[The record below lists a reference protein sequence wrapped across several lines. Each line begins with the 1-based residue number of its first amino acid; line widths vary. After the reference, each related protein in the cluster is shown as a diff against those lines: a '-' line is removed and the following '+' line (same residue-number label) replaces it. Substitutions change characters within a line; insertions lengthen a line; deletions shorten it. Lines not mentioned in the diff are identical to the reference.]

1 MLPKMAAARKRP
13 RVSSGER
20 LNAHTEPGRL
30 RSALERQGVRLTR
43 QRRVLLE
50 VMDQAEQHLTADA
63 ILDRAQKIDPR
74 VHRVTVYRTLEM
86 LKKRGLLDELDLL
99 HIHGHGHYYES
110 HGPRDHIHVACLR
123 CGKVREVESELFE
136 QLKRQIAQ
144 DTGIKI
150 TVSRA
155 EIGGYCESC
164 R

>member
-1 MLPKMAAARKRP
+1 MLSKSAAAKRP

-20 LNAHTEPGRL
+20 INAHAEPGRL
-30 RSALERQGVRLTR
+30 RTALESRGVRLTR
-43 QRRVLLE
+43 QRCALLE

-63 ILDRAQKIDPR
+63 ILERAQKIDPR